1 MTTETNAERLEIIR
15 DKQMQMH
22 ALSTFDVNWLIQQA
36 ERVQEL
42 ERHMSM
48 SGRNSLL
55 FSLADCDAE
64 NKRLRKA
71 LKLVGS
77 DICTEEDREFIV
89 ERALK
94 GESV

>member
-1 MTTETNAERLEIIR
+1 MITEANAERLEIIR

-42 ERHMSM
+42 EGHMSM

-55 FSLADCDAE
+55 FSLADYDAE